1 MDATA
6 DYVVA
11 RAGAGAGSAGCVLA
25 KRLAGSGASVILLE
39 AGGPDRTRLVRVG
52 LPRGRPGHDDRRA
65 LREDHAGRLTGRRS
79 A

>member
-25 KRLAGSGASVILLE
+25 KRLAGSGASVILL
-39 AGGPDRTRLVRVG
+39 
-52 LPRGRPGHDDRRA
+52 RRA
-65 LREDHAGRLTGRRS
+65 GLIAPGWCASVYHAVAPAMMIGEHCAKIMLDG
-79 A
+79 